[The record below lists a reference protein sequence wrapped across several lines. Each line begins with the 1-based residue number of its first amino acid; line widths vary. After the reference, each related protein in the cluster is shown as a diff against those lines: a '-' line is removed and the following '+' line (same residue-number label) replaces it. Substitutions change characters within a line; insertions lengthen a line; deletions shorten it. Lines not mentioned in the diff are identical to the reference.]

1 MQDSFTLFLIVG
13 FLAQIV
19 DGALGMAYGVISSS
33 VLLAF
38 GVPPAAASASVHA
51 AEMFT
56 TAASAGS
63 HVWHRNLNWRLFR
76 ILAPVGIAG
85 GVLGTYVITSV
96 DGAVLKP
103 YVAGYLGIMGLYI
116 LYRAFR
122 KMTPIDQHKAA
133 LVVPLGAVG
142 GFMDAV
148 GGGGW
153 GPVVTTGLVGSGG
166 APREVIGT
174 VNTVEFFLT
183 AAVSAAFLTALLTGH
198 WAEADGLMTYAWAVG
213 GLIVGGVIAAP
224 MAGYVTRYLPQKYL
238 MVAVGT
244 LITLLAIYQT
254 LRLL

>member
-1 MQDSFTLFLIVG
+1 MQDSFILFLIVG

-19 DGALGMAYGVISSS
+19 DGALGMAYGVVSSS

-38 GVPPAAASASVHA
+38 GVPPAAASASVHT
-51 AEMFT
+51 AELFT

-63 HVWHRNLNWRLFR
+63 HVWHKNVNWRLFR
-76 ILAPVGIAG
+76 MLAPFGIAG
-85 GVLGTYVITSV
+85 GVLGTYVITSI
-96 DGAVLKP
+96 DGNVLKP

-116 LYRAFR
+116 LYRAIR
-122 KMTPIDQHKAA
+122 KMTPIDKHKVA
-133 LVVPLGAVG
+133 LVAPLGALG
-142 GFMDAV
+142 GFLDAA

-183 AAVSAAFLTALLTGH
+183 AAISAAFLTALLTGH
-198 WAEADGLMTYAWAVG
+198 WAEAEGLTTYAWAVA

-224 MAGYVTRYLPQKYL
+224 MAGYVTRFLPQQYL
-238 MVAVGT
+238 MLAVGV
-244 LITLLAIYQT
+244 LISLLSIYQT
-254 LRLL
+254 WRLL

>member
-1 MQDSFTLFLIVG
+1 MEDSFILFLVVG

-19 DGALGMAYGVISSS
+19 DGALGMAYGVVSSS

-51 AEMFT
+51 AELFT

-63 HVWHRNLNWRLFR
+63 HVWHKNVNWRLFR
-76 ILAPVGIAG
+76 MLAPVGIAG
-85 GVLGTYVITSV
+85 GVLGTYFITSI
-96 DGAVLKP
+96 DGNVLKP
-103 YVAGYLGIMGLYI
+103 FVAGYLGIMGAYI

-122 KMTPIDQHKAA
+122 SITPIDQHKYA
-133 LVVPLGAVG
+133 LVAPLGAVG

-153 GPVVTTGLVGSGG
+153 GPVVTTGLVGTGG
-166 APREVIGT
+166 APREMIGT

-198 WAEADGLMTYAWAVG
+198 WAEAEGLATYAWAVA
-213 GLIVGGVIAAP
+213 GLITGGVIAAP
-224 MAGYVTRYLPQKYL
+224 MAGYATRIIPQKYL
-238 MVAVGT
+238 MVAVGA
-244 LITLLAIYQT
+244 LISLLAVYQT
-254 LRLL
+254 YRLL

>member
-1 MQDSFTLFLIVG
+1 MQDSFVLFLVVG

-19 DGALGMAYGVISSS
+19 DGALGMAYGVVSSS

-38 GVPPAAASASVHA
+38 GVPPAAASASVHT
-51 AEMFT
+51 AELFT

-63 HVWHRNLNWRLFR
+63 HVWHRNVDWRLFR
-76 ILAPVGIAG
+76 MLAPVGIAG
-85 GVLGTYVITSV
+85 GVLGTYVITSI
-96 DGAVLKP
+96 DGASLKP
-103 YVAGYLGIMGLYI
+103 YVAAYLGIMGVYI

-122 KMTPIDQHKAA
+122 SLAPIDQHKYA
-133 LVVPLGAVG
+133 LVGPLGAVG

-166 APREVIGT
+166 APRAIIGT

-198 WAEADGLMTYAWAVG
+198 WAEAEGLMTYAWAVA

-224 MAGYVTRYLPQKYL
+224 MAGYVTRVLPQQYL
-238 MVAVGT
+238 MVAVGV
-244 LITLLAIYQT
+244 LISALAVYQT

>member
-19 DGALGMAYGVISSS
+19 DGALGMAYGVVSSS

-38 GVPPAAASASVHA
+38 GVPPAAASASVHT
-51 AEMFT
+51 AELFT

-63 HVWHRNLNWRLFR
+63 HVWHKNVNWRLFR
-76 ILAPVGIAG
+76 MLAPVGVAG

-96 DGAVLKP
+96 DGDILKP

-122 KMTPIDQHKAA
+122 HLVPIDQHKYA
-133 LVVPLGAVG
+133 LVAPLGAVG

-153 GPVVTTGLVGSGG
+153 GPVVTTGLVGTGG
-166 APREVIGT
+166 APREMIGT

-198 WAEADGLMTYAWAVG
+198 WAEADGLMTYAWAVS

-224 MAGYVTRYLPQKYL
+224 MAGYVTRFLPQQYL
-238 MVAVGT
+238 MIAVGV
-244 LITLLAIYQT
+244 LISGLAVYQT
-254 LRLL
+254 WRLF

>member
-51 AEMFT
+51 AELFT

-63 HVWHRNLNWRLFR
+63 HVLHRNVNWRLFR